1 MGQEGEWHCLVME
14 YVEGINLH
22 KLITTYGAF
31 SEVRAAHYIAQ
42 AAQGLQ
48 CIMQSGLVHRDLK
61 PGNLLL
67 TPDKPADAAK
77 RLLELLADGR
87 RRARLGANAR
97 ALIEERYTPEVSAKA
112 LVARLRALA
121 ATSA

>member
-1 MGQEGEWHCLVME
+1 TDGET
-14 YVEGINLH
+14 G
-22 KLITTYGAF
+22 
-31 SEVRAAHYIAQ
+31 
-42 AAQGLQ
+42 
-48 CIMQSGLVHRDLK
+48 
-61 PGNLLL
+61 LLL

-77 RLLELLADGR
+77 RLLELLADGP